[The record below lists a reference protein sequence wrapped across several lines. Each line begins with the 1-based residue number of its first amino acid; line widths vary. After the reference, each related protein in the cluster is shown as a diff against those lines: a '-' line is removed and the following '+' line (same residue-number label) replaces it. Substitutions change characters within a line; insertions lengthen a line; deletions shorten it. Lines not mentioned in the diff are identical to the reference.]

1 MVDYYRVLFVE
12 IYVNVLVKLS
22 GQRSDFNFRY
32 KMVRTRFIYHY
43 YIIACC
49 VWVYTVLR
57 VLYYLYLCYVVCCA
71 VFHFRRAQEMLLS
84 LQDDECQLAQAIA
97 FGAKI
102 PELGKCLDTSSAHM
116 WHKHI

>member
-1 MVDYYRVLFVE
+1 MTLTSVGKWCV
-12 IYVNVLVKLS
+12 
-22 GQRSDFNFRY
+22 
-32 KMVRTRFIYHY
+32 TRFIYHY
-43 YIIACC
+43 YIITGC
-49 VWVYTVLR
+49 VWVYTVLH

-84 LQDDECQLAQAIA
+84 LQDDECQLAEAIA

-102 PELGKCLDTSSAHM
+102 PKLGKCLDTSSAHM